1 LRRLAIFLQGFS
13 DLARILSSEVD
24 LCQEQTMN
32 QVGIKS
38 GLTLSTSPRMNRL
51 RVSLLILLG
60 VLCLPVLAMADDKKP
75 DD

>member
-1 LRRLAIFLQGFS
+1 
-13 DLARILSSEVD
+13 
-24 LCQEQTMN
+24 MN